1 MFVMQK
7 RKGFIGKVL
16 PYAIGAVFGFA
27 LALFFIGI
35 QLRNLTGSA
44 TEATK
49 FLYALGMLR
58 RHFDGELDN
67 SKLCHGAISGLLKAT
82 GDPYTVFLDEKDF
95 KAIEEMRSG
104 GFGGIGVVFGKRNN
118 AYVVISVLDDTPGA
132 KAGVKAG
139 DKIIAVNGKFIQDMH
154 MDEVAYAIRGEVGTE
169 VEITLLDKNK
179 KERKVKIVR
188 AMIKAPSVI
197 GKAVENTNDKI
208 GYIRIGQ
215 FNDNT
220 AQDFHNELVKLADKG
235 MQGLILDL
243 RYNPGGL
250 MDQAV
255 MVCRELVP
263 KGVIVSTVQKNGKM
277 YEEKSYL
284 DKVRWPLVVLVNEG
298 SASASE
304 IVAGAVKDT
313 KAGVLIGTKTFGK
326 GSVQAVY
333 PLEGEQNIGMKIT
346 IAKYYTPS
354 GVCINDIGIE
364 PDIQVELPDNSKIDT
379 QLEAAKK
386 YLMDK
391 VNKVDFI

>member
-1 MFVMQK
+1 
-7 RKGFIGKVL
+7 
-16 PYAIGAVFGFA
+16 
-27 LALFFIGI
+27 
-35 QLRNLTGSA
+35 
-44 TEATK
+44 
-49 FLYALGMLR
+49 
-58 RHFDGELDN
+58 
-67 SKLCHGAISGLLKAT
+67 
-82 GDPYTVFLDEKDF
+82 
-95 KAIEEMRSG
+95 
-104 GFGGIGVVFGKRNN
+104 
-118 AYVVISVLDDTPGA
+118 
-132 KAGVKAG
+132 
-139 DKIIAVNGKFIQDMH
+139 

-197 GKAVENTNDKI
+197 GKAVENTNGKI

-333 PLEGEQNIGMKIT
+333 PLEGEKNIGMKIT